1 MLQLNQ
7 FINKLKIG
15 YSCRSVSIEILLN
28 NGNLKILHFFF
39 KRGWIRHYLIKNKT
53 IIVYLR
59 YVQNKPLFNKI
70 KLIST
75 KGCRRYVSIEGLQ
88 YYRRLISRSSLVLL
102 STSKGLLTLKEAED
116 LKIGGEL
123 FFIFF
128 E

>member
-1 MLQLNQ
+1 MVQLSN
-7 FINKLKIG
+7 FINKIKIG

-28 NGNLKILHFFF
+28 NGNLKILHYFF
-39 KRGWIRHYLIKNKT
+39 KKGWIRHYLIKENK

-59 YVQNKPLFNKI
+59 YIQNKPLFNKI
-70 KLIST
+70 KMIST
-75 KGCRRYVSIEGLQ
+75 KGCRRYVSKEGLQ
-88 YYRRLISRSSLVLL
+88 YYRRLIGRSSLVLL

-116 LKIGGEL
+116 LNIGGEL